1 MRTFTS
7 TISSTRYFHST
18 QDRNGKP
25 FCRPFPPKSFPML
38 VSRQHD
44 SEQNHW
50 SMSKYETLYH
60 KPASSPRMSHH
71 YDAPLS
77 TQSDWQGQ
85 QYSFLPPGVNP
96 YTQSYGHGQPSSG
109 SAGSQAQPRSAADAS
124 GAMDIDSKS
133 DSTTMS
139 PPLSHHRSADPLGLR
154 AHRQPSPIT
163 EHPENRGEMYAQK
176 AAESAHEGSLASADT
191 GATSM
196 TSNPIRS
203 GSTTGPVPER
213 SSSKARSDCTP
224 CKQEEDDDLLD
235 DEDMEGEGDSTHE
248 MTPAERTA
256 ARRKMKRFRCV
267 LKASPRGRKQS

>member
-1 MRTFTS
+1 
-7 TISSTRYFHST
+7 
-18 QDRNGKP
+18 
-25 FCRPFPPKSFPML
+25 ML

-71 YDAPLS
+71 YDTPLS

-85 QYSFLPPGVNP
+85 QYSFLSPEVNP
-96 YTQSYGHGQPSSG
+96 YTQSYGHGHSSSG
-109 SAGSQAQPRSAADAS
+109 GVGSQAQPRSATDAG

-139 PPLSHHRSADPLGLR
+139 PPISHHRSIDPLGLR

-176 AAESAHEGSLASADT
+176 AAESTHEGSVASADT
-191 GATSM
+191 AATSM
-196 TSNPIRS
+196 VSNPVSSIS
-203 GSTTGPVPER
+203 STGPTSER
-213 SSSKARSDCTP
+213 GLSKARSDDTP
-224 CKQEEDDDLLD
+224 CKQEEDDDLID
-235 DEDMEGEGDSTHE
+235 DDDMDGEGDGTHE

-256 ARRKMKRFRCV
+256 ARRKMKRFRYDLV
-267 LKASPRGRKQS
+267 MT